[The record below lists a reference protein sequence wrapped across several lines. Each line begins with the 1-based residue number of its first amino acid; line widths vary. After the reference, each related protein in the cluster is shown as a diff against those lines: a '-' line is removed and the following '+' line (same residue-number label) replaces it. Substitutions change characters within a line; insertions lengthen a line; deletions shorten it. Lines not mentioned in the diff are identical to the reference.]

1 MSSNIYGSESQKEL
15 LEKLNNEFEAKH
27 AKSIQLLENI
37 RSSRDQIEKQ
47 LQHFKS
53 EEPDL
58 IYRFYHQSYKVFYM
72 VPLIER
78 ADTLFRHL
86 APDGVDINSWYS
98 LIAKGGLG
106 RKFNPETSNANWLT
120 EVPPM
125 LMAFWNAKYFL
136 EQMLVAA
143 DELDEAP
150 QVLPSGWAAILYLYG
165 LR

>member
-1 MSSNIYGSESQKEL
+1 MLSNIPLPESQKEL
-15 LEKLNNEFEAKH
+15 LDQLNKESEAKH
-27 AKSIQLLENI
+27 IKSIQLLENTK
-37 RSSRDQIEKQ
+37 SNRDELEK
-47 LQHFKS
+47 LLLHFKS

-58 IYRFYHQSYKVFYM
+58 VYRFYHQSFKVFYM

-78 ADTLFRHL
+78 ADELFRQL
-86 APDGVDINSWYS
+86 APDGVEINKWYS
-98 LIAKGGLG
+98 LIAKGGVG
-106 RKFNPETSNANWLT
+106 RKFDSETTNDNWLG

-150 QVLPSGWAAILYLYG
+150 QVLPSGWAAVLYLYD

>member
-1 MSSNIYGSESQKEL
+1 MLSNISLSESQKEL
-15 LEKLNNEFEAKH
+15 LDQLNKDFEAKH

-37 RSSRDQIEKQ
+37 RSNRDEIEKQ
-47 LQHFKS
+47 LLHFKS

-58 IYRFYHQSYKVFYM
+58 VYRFYHQSFKVFYM

-78 ADTLFRHL
+78 ADTLFRQL
-86 APDGVDINSWYS
+86 APEGVDVNKWYS
-98 LIAKGGLG
+98 LIAKGGVG
-106 RKFNPETSNANWLT
+106 RKFDPDTTNDNWLG

-143 DELDEAP
+143 DELEEAP
-150 QVLPSGWAAILYLYG
+150 QVLPSGWAAVLYLYD